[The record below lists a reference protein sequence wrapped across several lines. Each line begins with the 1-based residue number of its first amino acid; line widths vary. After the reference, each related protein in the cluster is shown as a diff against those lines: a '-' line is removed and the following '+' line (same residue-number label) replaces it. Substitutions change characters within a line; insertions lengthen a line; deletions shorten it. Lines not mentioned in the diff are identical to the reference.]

1 MRIFKELGKD
11 VQDIYSSFTALIL
24 ATPVFLIIVYLA
36 VVMLTSCKGWDVKF
50 QGDLNQERW
59 EARENEYT
67 KEST

>member
-1 MRIFKELGKD
+1 MRIFKELEKD

-36 VVMLTSCKGWDVKF
+36 VVMLTSCKGWEFRF

-59 EARENEYT
+59 EAREQKREQ
-67 KEST
+67 